1 MGSYVE
7 KQTVKL
13 GLVTQIGAVEIWCL
27 QRIRHSETGW
37 LQPKVASDT
46 TQLKSRRHGRGRSG
60 EQRSWT
66 KDRGGASRRGI
77 GGERA
82 LLKRSASL
90 NRTG

>member
-13 GLVTQIGAVEIWCL
+13 GLVTWIGAVGIWCL

-46 TQLKSRRHGRGRSG
+46 TQLKRRRHGRGRSG
-60 EQRSWT
+60 EQ
-66 KDRGGASRRGI
+66 GAGSKI
-77 GGERA
+77 VEEQVVEE
-82 LLKRSASL
+82 SAGKG
-90 NRTG
+90 RC